1 MAKAPTSNGH
11 GTGDR
16 LRDLEAM
23 LDAITDY
30 EIIKLD
36 VDGNVVSWSR
46 GAEALTGFS
55 FEEVAGRPVSIF
67 YTDED
72 RAAGLVDTE
81 LHIARESGRFELEG
95 WRVRKG
101 GGRFWASVVIAPIW
115 DEAGSL
121 TGFVKVARD
130 VTERKRA
137 ESMFRDLL
145 EHAPDATVIVDGR
158 GCILLVNRQ
167 VEDVFGYRRDTLIGQ
182 DVEILVP
189 ERFRA
194 RHPGLRRS
202 FYADPQV
209 RPMGVGLQLYGRRR
223 DGSEFPV
230 EISLS
235 PIETTEG
242 ILVSAAI
249 RDVTTRLQVEEE
261 LGAARANQE
270 VLAERDRI
278 ARDLHDLVIQRLF
291 ASGIALQGT
300 LNLSPGD
307 AIAAKLERVVDDLDA
322 TIVQI
327 RSTIFNLSQGPHE
340 ASGLRAQVL
349 RVASDAAQAL
359 GFQPRVHFEGPI
371 ETAVPATVADHIVA
385 VAREALSNAVR
396 HAGASVVEVVV
407 RAGDDVVLEV
417 TDDGRGLGAVGRR
430 SGLANMAERADS
442 LGGTFTVTNRDGG
455 GTRVVWRVPSH
466 FAAADDTER

>member
-1 MAKAPTSNGH
+1 MAKPPTPSEQGAA
-11 GTGDR
+11 DR
-16 LRDLEAM
+16 LRDVQVM
-23 LDAITDY
+23 IDAITDY

-36 VDGNVVSWSR
+36 VDGNVVSWNP

-55 FEEVAGRPVSIF
+55 FDEVAGRPVSIL

-72 RAAGLVDTE
+72 RAAGLVETE
-81 LHIARESGRFELEG
+81 LRIARDSGRFELEG
-95 WRVRKG
+95 WRVRKD

-121 TGFVKVARD
+121 SGFVKVARD

-167 VEDVFGYRRDTLIGQ
+167 VEEVFGYRRDALIGQ

-189 ERFRA
+189 DRFRA
-194 RHPGLRRS
+194 RHPGLRRTFS
-202 FYADPQV
+202 ADPEV
-209 RPMGVGLQLYGRRR
+209 RPMGVGLELFGRRR

-242 ILVSAAI
+242 ALISAAI
-249 RDVTTRLQVEEE
+249 RDVTERRRVDEE

-291 ASGIALQGT
+291 ASGMALQGT

-322 TIVQI
+322 TIVEI
-327 RSTIFNLSQGPHE
+327 RSTIFNLAQGPE
-340 ASGLRAQVL
+340 ALPGLRTQVL
-349 RVASDAAQAL
+349 HVTSDAAQAL

-371 ETAVPATVADHIVA
+371 ETAVPAVVADHVVA
-385 VAREALSNAVR
+385 VTREALSNAAR
-396 HAGASVVEVVV
+396 HARASVVDVIL
-407 RAGDDVVLEV
+407 RAGDDIVLEV
-417 TDDGRGLGAVGRR
+417 TDDGRGVGAVGRR
-430 SGLANMAERADS
+430 SGLANMAERAET
-442 LGGTFTVTNRDGG
+442 LGGTFTVTNRDEG
-455 GTRVVWRVPSH
+455 GTRVVWRVPGHVS
-466 FAAADDTER
+466 ATDDADR